1 MNRPTT
7 TLFMLTSVDG
17 KISTGDTDVMD
28 VDKDLPT
35 IKGVSEGL
43 KQYYD
48 LEMTTD
54 LFSLNSGRVFEKIG
68 FNDRKDIPKK
78 LPVTFVVIDNKPHLN
93 KNGITYLSQKA
104 KEIIV
109 ITTNKSHPAFEL
121 KNELSNVHI
130 IYFDNEINLEEMF
143 TRLKTE
149 YGADRLTIQS
159 GGTLNSEFIR
169 NGFIDYISLVVAPVM
184 IGGKNTPTL
193 MDGESLH
200 TTNELSKIKALELQ
214 EITKLNNSYIHMKYK
229 VLN

>member
-1 MNRPTT
+1 
-7 TLFMLTSVDG
+7 MLSSVDG

-68 FNDRKDIPKK
+68 FNDKKDIPIK
-78 LPVTFVVIDNKPHLN
+78 LPVTFVVVDNKPHLN
-93 KNGITYLSQKA
+93 KNGLTYLSQKA
-104 KEIIV
+104 KDV
-109 ITTNKSHPAFEL
+109 IFVTTNKVHPAFEL
-121 KNELSNVHI
+121 EKELGNIHI
-130 IYFDNEINLEEMF
+130 VYFDNKIDFNELF
-143 TRLKTE
+143 TKLKTE
-149 YGADRLTIQS
+149 YGADKLTIQS
-159 GGTLNSEFIR
+159 GGTLNAEFVR
-169 NGFIDYISLVVAPVM
+169 DGLVDYISLVIAPVM
-184 IGGKNTPTL
+184 IGGKDTSTL

-200 TTNELSKIKALELQ
+200 TVNELSKIKALEL
-214 EITKLNNSYIHMKYK
+214 EDITKLNNSYIHLKYK